1 MTSVAPSAD
10 AGEQRSFAAGAPRR
24 GRLSRFLLIL
34 AVLLPTAVAV
44 DLSVNNTFG
53 SDVRVNCAAVDAH
66 GEGRDPYFVRNL
78 KGTDLSYPYLP
89 VTLDAFRPLC
99 AGGFL
104 GAHYKAIYLVL
115 GLICVLLLPGLGRG
129 RDGLR
134 DVVLRGVFA
143 LGGFL
148 GFEWVLASGNF
159 AMLSGLLTAA
169 SLALLLRSA
178 QSEGHRDASFVP
190 QLAGAALLGL
200 VTSFK
205 LVFVP
210 VLAALYLL
218 PQPRRRKL
226 ILIAV
231 AACMFALPILV
242 SVVFYGELSSSWL
255 SAIFGQIPGQ
265 HSPGG
270 EDNPSLLFLA
280 QTLADRVS
288 LAGSKSVVAVLY
300 GLIAVALL
308 LAPLAIVVWRMVRV
322 QGRDAKTS
330 PLGAL
335 DDWLMDHPD
344 AAMRITVL
352 AMYALYLCAP
362 RLKVYAFFEAALYA
376 AILVVDLP
384 AVLVALLLTMAI
396 AIPFVVAVSGIAFV
410 DGFDLLTVAIACFW
424 MMLRAYSVPV
434 SSNGAG
440 SRGRTGTALAH
451 RGILSP
457 LRLPIPPCP
466 LDPTRSNT

>member
-1 MTSVAPSAD
+1 MTSIASSAD
-10 AGEQRSFAAGAPRR
+10 AGGERSPAAGAPRR
-24 GRLSRFLLIL
+24 SRLSRLLLIF

-44 DLSVNNTFG
+44 DLSVNTTFG

-66 GEGRDPYFVRNL
+66 REGLDPYFVKNL

-104 GAHYKAIYLVL
+104 VAHYKAIYLVV
-115 GLICVLLLPGLGRG
+115 GLICVLLLPGLGRTSA
-129 RDGLR
+129 GLR

-169 SLALLLRSA
+169 SLALLLHPA
-178 QSEGHRDASFVP
+178 QPEEREDASFVP

-210 VLAALYLL
+210 VIAALYLL
-218 PQPRRRKL
+218 PQPRRRRL

-231 AACMFALPILV
+231 AAAMFALPILV
-242 SVVFYGELSSSWL
+242 SVVVYPELFSSWL

-270 EDNPSLLFLA
+270 ETNLSLLFLA
-280 QTLADRVS
+280 QTLADRLS
-288 LAGSKSVVAVLY
+288 LAGSKPLVAAVY
-300 GLIAVALL
+300 GLIAVAFV
-308 LAPLAIVVWRMVRV
+308 LAPLAIFLWRMVRA
-322 QGRDAKTS
+322 QGRGAKTS
-330 PLGAL
+330 PIQAL

-352 AMYALYLCAP
+352 AMFALYLCAP

-376 AILVVDLP
+376 AVLIVELP
-384 AVLVALLLTMAI
+384 AAMVAIMLTMAS
-396 AIPFVVAVSGIAFV
+396 PFRSWWRSPALRSWTDSTCSRSASSVSGSCCGRSR
-410 DGFDLLTVAIACFW
+410 DRQLKWCGQPGSNRHSACAPRDFK
-424 MMLRAYSVPV
+424 S
-434 SSNGAG
+434 
-440 SRGRTGTALAH
+440 LA
-451 RGILSP
+451 STNSAMP
-457 LRLPIPPCP
+457 A
-466 LDPTRSNT
+466 

>member
-1 MTSVAPSAD
+1 MTSVAPSAA
-10 AGEQRSFAAGAPRR
+10 AGEQRSFAAGTPRR
-24 GRLSRFLLIL
+24 SRLSRFLLIL

-44 DLSVNNTFG
+44 DLSVNNSFG

-66 GEGRDPYFVRNL
+66 REGRDPYFVRNL
-78 KGTDLSYPYLP
+78 KDTDLSYPYLP

-104 GAHYKAIYLVL
+104 VAHYKAIYLVL

-134 DVVLRGVFA
+134 DIVLRGVFA

-169 SLALLLRSA
+169 SLALLLRTP
-178 QSEGHRDASFVP
+178 QSEGHEDASFVP

-226 ILIAV
+226 VLIAV

-242 SVVFYGELSSSWL
+242 SLVFYTELSSSWL

-265 HSPGG
+265 HSPEG
-270 EDNPSLLFLA
+270 EDNPSLLFFA

-288 LAGSKSVVAVLY
+288 LAGSKPVVATLY

-308 LAPLAIVVWRMVRV
+308 LAPLAIVVWRMVRA
-322 QGRDAKTS
+322 QGRDAKVS
-330 PLGAL
+330 PLRAF
-335 DDWLMDHPD
+335 DDWLMAHPD

-376 AILVVDLP
+376 AILIVDLP
-384 AVLVALLLTMAI
+384 AVMVALVLTMAI
-396 AIPFVVAVSGIAFV
+396 AIAFVVAVSGIAFV
-410 DGFDLLTVAIACFW
+410 DGFDLLTVAIVCFW
-424 MMLRAYSVPV
+424 IMLWAQKAPSTQMVRA
-434 SSNGAG
+434 AG
-440 SRGRTGTALAH
+440 VEPAQRLRTEGF
-451 RGILSP
+451 
-457 LRLPIPPCP
+457 
-466 LDPTRSNT
+466 